1 MTKAVVDIETDGLNA
16 TKIHCIV
23 ARCYASDKEKVW
35 VGEECNQFAEW
46 SGQID
51 QFIMHNGI
59 SFDAPILNRLTGSN
73 IKLSQVRDTLIE
85 SQLYNPIREGG
96 HSLES
101 WGERLNF
108 PKGNMTEFKD
118 YSPEMLE
125 YCKKDTELT
134 SKLAKT
140 MEEEGKKFS
149 IRSYEMERKVR
160 AIIDQQQKN
169 GFAFNIREGMLLL
182 ARLEDEQH
190 QLEKDAEEMFEPIIT
205 YSPVKKIPK
214 STPFNIA
221 SRKQIAER
229 LMELDWKPKQFGKE
243 IKLKDGSTKKNV
255 VVSEEILDKIN
266 MKEAQMFSRYFLLQK
281 RTGLLKAWVQ
291 QCQEDER
298 VRGSVLTLKTVTG
311 RMAHHS
317 PNMAQVP
324 ASYSPY
330 GKECRELWTVS
341 NPDTHVLV
349 GTDASG
355 LEIRCLA
362 HYMNHPDLMCR
373 GKGIELEDKMI
384 DAAKVFIREVLT
396 GDVHTANM
404 KAAGLTNRD
413 QAKTFIYAFL
423 YGAGP
428 AKIGKVV
435 GGSAKQGN
443 ILIRKFLKNM
453 PALERLRQNV
463 MEASLNGFIKALDGR
478 YLKIRSPHAS
488 LNTLLQGA
496 GAIVCKQWLVHMDEH
511 IRKTGVDVK
520 LVASV
525 HDEYQFEV
533 AKKDVERFGKITK
546 DAMLETTK
554 TLDMKCPLDCEYK
567 VGNTWAETH

>member
-1 MTKAVVDIETDGLNA
+1 
-16 TKIHCIV
+16 
-23 ARCYASDKEKVW
+23 
-35 VGEECNQFAEW
+35 
-46 SGQID
+46 
-51 QFIMHNGI
+51 
-59 SFDAPILNRLTGSN
+59 
-73 IKLSQVRDTLIE
+73 
-85 SQLYNPIREGG
+85 
-96 HSLES
+96 
-101 WGERLNF
+101 
-108 PKGNMTEFKD
+108 
-118 YSPEMLE
+118 
-125 YCKKDTELT
+125 
-134 SKLAKT
+134 
-140 MEEEGKKFS
+140 
-149 IRSYEMERKVR
+149 MERKVR

-298 VRGSVLTLKTVTG
+298 VRGKVLTLKTVTG

>member
-1 MTKAVVDIETDGLNA
+1 MIKAVVDIETDAIDA

-23 ARCYASDKEKVW
+23 ARSYASDKEKAW

-46 SGQID
+46 ARQID

-96 HSLES
+96 HSLEA
-101 WGERLNF
+101 WGEKLKF
-108 PKGNMTEFKD
+108 PKGNLTEFKH

-125 YCKKDTELT
+125 YCKKDAELT
-134 SKLAKT
+134 SKLAKR
-140 MEEEGKKFS
+140 MEREGKKFS
-149 IRSYEMERKVR
+149 IRSYELERKVR

-169 GFAFNIREGMLLL
+169 GFAFNIRKGMLLL

-190 QLEKDAEEMFEPIIT
+190 QLEKDAEEMFDPVIT

-229 LMELDWKPKQFGKE
+229 LMELGWKPEHYTDKE
-243 IKLKDGSTKKNV
+243 NV
-255 VVSEEILDKIN
+255 IISEEILSKID

-281 RTGLLKAWVQ
+281 RTGLLKAWIQ
-291 QCQEDER
+291 ECQEDER
-298 VRGSVLTLKTVTG
+298 VRGRVLTLKTITG

-324 ASYSPY
+324 APYSPY

-355 LEIRCLA
+355 LELRCLA
-362 HYMNHPDLMCR
+362 HYMNDP
-373 GKGIELEDKMI
+373 KFTK
-384 DAAKVFIREVLT
+384 EVLT

-404 KAAGLTNRD
+404 KAAGLTDRD

-435 GGSAKQGN
+435 GGNAKTGYQ
-443 ILIRKFLKNM
+443 LTAKFLSNM
-453 PALERLRQNV
+453 PKLKTLRDNIT
-463 MEASLNGFIKALDGR
+463 EAAEAGPIKALDGR
-478 YLKIRSPHAS
+478 NLHIRSPHAS

-511 IRKTGVDVK
+511 IRTTGVDVK

-546 DAMLETTK
+546 DAMLETAT